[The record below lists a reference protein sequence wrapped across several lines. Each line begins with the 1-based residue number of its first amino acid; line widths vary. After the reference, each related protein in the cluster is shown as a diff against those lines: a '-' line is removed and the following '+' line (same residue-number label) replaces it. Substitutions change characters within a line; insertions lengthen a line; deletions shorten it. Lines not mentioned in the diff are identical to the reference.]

1 MFCILGTYR
10 LKNYLPPKF
19 APNHYFYRRMEIE
32 FEIKPQNK
40 FSLGLKE
47 LWEYR
52 ELFYF
57 FTLRDIKVKYK
68 QTVLGFLWA
77 VLQPLVMALL
87 FSYFL
92 GNAITN
98 YTSLELPYK
107 IFALSGLVIWG
118 IFSSGLNNAGNSMVS
133 NANII
138 KKIYFPRLIIPIS
151 SVLVGLF
158 DFLMAFVVFIIYS
171 LLNGITFSWQAFFYF
186 PFAVALTCIATF
198 GAGSLLAALNVKY
211 RDFRYIIPFLIQLLL
226 FLTPVIYPVGITKNI
241 YLTWV
246 LALNPMTAPLDI
258 FRASINGGHL
268 HLMYDA
274 ISIFAS
280 LILLIIGLV
289 YFRKTE
295 AYFADLA

>member
-1 MFCILGTYR
+1 M
-10 LKNYLPPKF
+10 
-19 APNHYFYRRMEIE
+19 E

-77 VLQPLVMALL
+77 VLQPLIMALL
-87 FSYFL
+87 FSFVL
-92 GNAITN
+92 GKAISASSALTM
-98 YTSLELPYK
+98 PYMV
-107 IFALSGLVIWG
+107 FALSGLVIWG
-118 IFSSGLNNAGNSMVS
+118 IFSSGLNNAGNSMVT

-158 DFLMAFVVFIIYS
+158 DFFMALVVFLAYCFYKDIH
-171 LLNGITFSWQAFFYF
+171 FSINALVYF
-186 PFAVALTCIATF
+186 PLAIFLTCIATF

-211 RDFRYIIPFLIQLLL
+211 RDFRYIIPFLIQFL
-226 FLTPVIYPVGITKNI
+226 FFATPVVYSSGMITNK
-241 YLTWV
+241 YLGWIFS
-246 LALNPMTAPLDI
+246 LNPMAAPIDI
-258 FRASINGGHL
+258 FRASISGESL
-268 HLMYDA
+268 HLTNDA
-274 ISIFAS
+274 LSISSS
-280 LILLIIGLV
+280 LIILVIGLV

>member
-1 MFCILGTYR
+1 M
-10 LKNYLPPKF
+10 
-19 APNHYFYRRMEIE
+19 E

-40 FSLGLKE
+40 FSLGVKE

-87 FSYFL
+87 FSFFL
-92 GNAITN
+92 GKAISN
-98 YTSLELPYK
+98 YTALELPYE

-118 IFSSGLNNAGNSMVS
+118 IFSSGLNNAGNSMVT

-158 DFLMAFVVFIIYS
+158 DFLMAFIVFVIYS
-171 LLNGITFSWQAFFYF
+171 LFHNITFSINAFLYF
-186 PFAVALTCIATF
+186 PLAILLTCIATF
-198 GAGSLLAALNVKY
+198 GAGTLLAALNVKY
-211 RDFRYIIPFLIQLLL
+211 RDFRYIIPFVIQLLL
-226 FLTPVIYPVGITKNI
+226 FLTPVIYPVSITNNV
-241 YLTWV
+241 YLNWV

-258 FRASINGGHL
+258 FRASINGGQIH
-268 HLMYDA
+268 MMQDV
-274 ISIFAS
+274 ISILFS
-280 LILLIIGLV
+280 FLLLVTGLV

>member
-1 MFCILGTYR
+1 
-10 LKNYLPPKF
+10 
-19 APNHYFYRRMEIE
+19 MEIE
-32 FEIKPQNK
+32 IKPENK
-40 FSLGLKE
+40 FSLGLRE

-87 FSYFL
+87 FSFFL
-92 GNAITN
+92 GKAISQYTN
-98 YTSLELPYK
+98 LTMPYEV
-107 IFALSGLVIWG
+107 FALSGLVIWG

-138 KKIYFPRLIIPIS
+138 KKIYFPRLIIPLS

-158 DFLMAFVVFIIYS
+158 DFVMAFTVFLIYAFI
-171 LLNGITFSWQAFFYF
+171 NHMHFSWMAIFYI
-186 PFAVALTCIATF
+186 PLSVLLTCIATF
-198 GAGSLLAALNVKY
+198 GAGSLLASLNVKY

-226 FLTPVIYPVGITKNI
+226 FLTPVIYPVSIAGESGLKW
-241 YLTWV
+241 L
-246 LALNPMTAPLDI
+246 LALNPMCAPLDV
-258 FRASINGGHL
+258 FRASFSGESLQVGADL
-268 HLMYDA
+268 L
-274 ISIFAS
+274 SVTVS
-280 LILLIIGLV
+280 LILLFAGLV

>member
-1 MFCILGTYR
+1 M
-10 LKNYLPPKF
+10 
-19 APNHYFYRRMEIE
+19 E
-32 FEIKPQNK
+32 FEIKAQNK
-40 FSLGLKE
+40 FNLGLRE

-77 VLQPLVMALL
+77 VLQPLIMALL
-87 FSYFL
+87 FTFFL
-92 GNAITN
+92 GKAISS
-98 YTSLELPYK
+98 YTHLSMPYEV
-107 IFALSGLVIWG
+107 FALSGLVIWG

-151 SVLVGLF
+151 AVLVGLF
-158 DFLMAFVVFIIYS
+158 DFIMAFLVFMIYC
-171 LLNGITFSWQAFFYF
+171 LIMHVQFSWHAILYF
-186 PFAVALTCIATF
+186 PLAVFLTCIATL
-198 GAGSLLAALNVKY
+198 GAGTLLAALNVKY

-226 FLTPVIYPVGITKNI
+226 FLTPVIYPIGITNNPFFI
-241 YLTWV
+241 GL
-246 LALNPMTAPLDI
+246 LAINPMTAPLDI
-258 FRASINGGHL
+258 FRASMIGGEL
-268 HLMYDA
+268 NLTEDL
-274 ISIFAS
+274 ISIGFS
-280 LILLIIGLV
+280 ILILIIGLV